1 MVFSK
6 IDWVFMNDEWLH
18 QMSDF
23 VAVYLPEWISD
34 HCLVKIERIRN
45 EIHANRPFKYCNAW
59 KNYPDFM
66 TRVVAIWQ
74 VQVEGCIMLQVVK
87 KLKLLKQSL
96 KELNWQ
102 HFENILAEAAED
114 KKALALPQLE
124 LQSNLMD

>member
-1 MVFSK
+1 
-6 IDWVFMNDEWLH
+6 
-18 QMSDF
+18 
-23 VAVYLPEWISD
+23 
-34 HCLVKIERIRN
+34 
-45 EIHANRPFKYCNAW
+45 
-59 KNYPDFM
+59 
-66 TRVVAIWQ
+66 
-74 VQVEGCIMLQVVK
+74 MLQVVK